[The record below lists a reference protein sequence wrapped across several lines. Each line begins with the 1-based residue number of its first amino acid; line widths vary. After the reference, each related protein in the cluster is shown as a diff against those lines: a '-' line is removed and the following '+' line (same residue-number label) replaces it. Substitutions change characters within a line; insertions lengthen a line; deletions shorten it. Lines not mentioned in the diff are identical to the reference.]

1 MDIDQVASHFLLIA
15 GLIIG
20 LGAVTVIDLHGWL
33 GRTSGYWT
41 LATTRTHKV
50 TKPLIWLGIILA
62 IAGGIGVFGG
72 ENFQETSIPRYLA
85 INAIVLL
92 LNGCYLSLVISP
104 LMLKREKQG
113 KDSEVLPKAWK
124 YRIAAS
130 MVISFI
136 AWWSA
141 VLMISWWFTRG

>member
-1 MDIDQVASHFLLIA
+1 MDIAQITSHFLLLA
-15 GLIIG
+15 GLIVG

-62 IAGGIGVFGG
+62 IIGGVGVFGG
-72 ENFQETSIPRYLA
+72 ENFQENGIAQYLL
-85 INAIVLL
+85 INAVVLL
-92 LNGCYLSLVISP
+92 LNGCYLSFVISP

-113 KDSEVLPKAWK
+113 KDTEVLPKAWQ

-130 MVISFI
+130 MVVSFI

-141 VLMISWWFTRG
+141 VLMIAWWFARE